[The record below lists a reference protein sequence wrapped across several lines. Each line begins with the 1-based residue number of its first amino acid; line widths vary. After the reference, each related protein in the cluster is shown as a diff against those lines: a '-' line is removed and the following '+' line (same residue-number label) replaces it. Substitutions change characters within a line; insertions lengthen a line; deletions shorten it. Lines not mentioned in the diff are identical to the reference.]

1 MIDFSKYSKNVKF
14 YGGANGLKNGIS
26 INNEDYLLKTIPL
39 FDNDLTRYDAFSE
52 YVSSH
57 IFELLGIDVQKTLFG
72 VNNLNGNLEYAVACK
87 DFVPENCN
95 LVEFNKVENSLIFST
110 KKHTPLEQTL
120 YLFEHLD
127 FIDPT
132 IVKDRFWTQ
141 FAVDAFIGNWDR
153 HDGNWGF
160 IIPRKESNEIVLAPI
175 FDNGSSLFSRI
186 SDKDLNKVILQGSIL
201 DISSKVSSSLTDNLG
216 KMLNYVDFISTT
228 NHKECIDKI
237 EWLVDSID
245 LNKVDDIIYSV
256 DEIPEIRKDF
266 ISEMLGVKK
275 ELILKDCLIEN
286 KSKIRS
292 TSFNNLKELNN
303 FKLKNNKN
311 EVNSYDDLYRKHYL
325 KALNYSLSKEDLLNK
340 FDTEFV
346 CVLYENKVNKKIV
359 RDTLIKCSPFY
370 EKASDPERYLNRVQS
385 QAGTTSRNK
394 DPFTNLRT
402 REELENDLA
411 KLKAVRKR

>member
-1 MIDFSKYSKNVKF
+1 MDFSDYPRNRKF
-14 YGGANGLKNGIS
+14 YGGANGLKNCII
-26 INNEDYLLKTIPL
+26 INGDAFLLKTIPL
-39 FDNDLTRYDAFSE
+39 HDQNHTRYDAFSE

-57 IFELLGIDVQKTLFG
+57 VFELLGVDVQDTIFG
-72 VNNLNGNLEYAVACK
+72 FNNLNGNLEYAVACK
-87 DFVPENCN
+87 DFIPNNCE
-95 LVEFNKVENSLIFST
+95 LYEFDKFRNSKILGNS
-110 KKHTPLEQTL
+110 KHQSLDQTL
-120 YLFEHLD
+120 YLIDHID
-127 FIDPT
+127 IIDP
-132 IVKDRFWTQ
+132 ILVKDRFWTQ

-153 HDGNWGF
+153 HNGNWGF
-160 IIPRKESNEIVLAPI
+160 IIPNDENANVSLAPV
-175 FDNGSSLFSRI
+175 FDNGSSLFGRI
-186 SDKDLNKVILQGSIL
+186 TDQNLHEYCKQNRIPEICLG
-201 DISSKVSSSLTDNLG
+201 VSSSLTDNFG

-292 TSFNNLKELNN
+292 TSFNNLKELNK